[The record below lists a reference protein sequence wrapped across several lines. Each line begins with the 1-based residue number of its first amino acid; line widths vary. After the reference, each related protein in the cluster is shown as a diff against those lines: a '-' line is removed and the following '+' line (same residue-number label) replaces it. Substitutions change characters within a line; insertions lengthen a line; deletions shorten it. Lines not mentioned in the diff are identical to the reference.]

1 MDIAFILFKT
11 ILLACMFID
20 EIEENLMS
28 LFSWFTQMGKSMSEQ

>member
-28 LFSWFTQMGKSMSEQ
+28 FP